1 MIVEIL
7 QLFTMG
13 MINITPKP
21 RNVSLLI
28 ATNAHLSDTLRNT
41 SRFIHILYSCFLP
54 DNLIDC
60 NISQCC
66 PCANVVDLNNQSIT
80 IVPIT
85 HCLRDMQSSVIV
97 AVRYFHSLFLFE

>member
-7 QLFTMG
+7 QLVTLG

-28 ATNAHLSDTLRNT
+28 TYNAHLSNTLRNT
-41 SRFIHILYSCFLP
+41 SRFIHILYSYFLP

-66 PCANVVDLNNQSIT
+66 PCANAVHLTNQSIT
-80 IVPIT
+80 
-85 HCLRDMQSSVIV
+85 LS
-97 AVRYFHSLFLFE
+97 